1 MKHTDTIAL
10 QGSIADM
17 RQRIAAEQAAMHK
30 VRLGVARWRNT
41 PAPQDADA
49 PPSPASQTHWH
60 AEAQCQ
66 FMCWLELG
74 GFAHAD
80 AAADNVSAPPWPIRR
95 PTAAPTPATTQQR
108 RRPGKQALCPRTVT
122 AAPPERATIGPAM
135 PCPRMPVLPARPD
148 HALHDAS
155 PPGTD
160 DAQKGT
166 AALRRRSQAP
176 SGLQ

>member
-10 QGSIADM
+10 QGSIADL

-41 PAPQDADA
+41 PAPQEADA

-60 AEAQCQ
+60 AEAQSH

-80 AAADNVSAPPWPIRR
+80 AAAENVSAPAMADMPPDTSAHSGSN
-95 PTAAPTPATTQQR
+95 TAT
-108 RRPGKQALCPRTVT
+108 
-122 AAPPERATIGPAM
+122 
-135 PCPRMPVLPARPD
+135 
-148 HALHDAS
+148 AS
-155 PPGTD
+155 PPLPAHCNGC
-160 DAQKGT
+160 
-166 AALRRRSQAP
+166 AA
-176 SGLQ
+176 

>member
-30 VRLGVARWRNT
+30 VRLGVARWSNA

-80 AAADNVSAPPWPIRR
+80 AETDTTSAPPPDTSAIASDGASMSIN
-95 PTAAPTPATTQQR
+95 AA
-108 RRPGKQALCPRTVT
+108 
-122 AAPPERATIGPAM
+122 AARQSSHCNGCA
-135 PCPRMPVLPARPD
+135 V
-148 HALHDAS
+148 
-155 PPGTD
+155 
-160 DAQKGT
+160 
-166 AALRRRSQAP
+166 
-176 SGLQ
+176 

>member
-30 VRLGVARWRNT
+30 VRLGVARWSST

-60 AEAQCQ
+60 AEAQCH

-80 AAADNVSAPPWPIRR
+80 AETDS
-95 PTAAPTPATTQQR
+95 
-108 RRPGKQALCPRTVT
+108 VT
-122 AAPPERATIGPAM
+122 APAM
-135 PCPRMPVLPARPD
+135 ADTPSDTNASVGAAAARQPLPA
-148 HALHDAS
+148 HCNGCAV
-155 PPGTD
+155 
-160 DAQKGT
+160 
-166 AALRRRSQAP
+166 
-176 SGLQ
+176 

>member
-30 VRLGVARWRNT
+30 VRLGVARWSSA

-60 AEAQCQ
+60 AEAQRH

-80 AAADNVSAPPWPIRR
+80 VEADNVTAPAMADTPPDIGTSASTSISASA
-95 PTAAPTPATTQQR
+95 TAARQS
-108 RRPGKQALCPRTVT
+108 
-122 AAPPERATIGPAM
+122 
-135 PCPRMPVLPARPD
+135 
-148 HALHDAS
+148 DAS
-155 PPGTD
+155 PLPAHCNGC
-160 DAQKGT
+160 
-166 AALRRRSQAP
+166 AA
-176 SGLQ
+176 

>member
-30 VRLGVARWRNT
+30 VRLGVARWSST

-60 AEAQCQ
+60 AEAQCH

-80 AAADNVSAPPWPIRR
+80 AETDSV
-95 PTAAPTPATTQQR
+95 TAPATADT
-108 RRPGKQALCPRTVT
+108 PSDTNASAG
-122 AAPPERATIGPAM
+122 AAAARQP
-135 PCPRMPVLPARPD
+135 LPA
-148 HALHDAS
+148 HCNGCAV
-155 PPGTD
+155 
-160 DAQKGT
+160 
-166 AALRRRSQAP
+166 
-176 SGLQ
+176 